1 MKIYGRNKYGGEVIG
16 AGGYGCVFKPALKCV
31 NQKKRTNGISKM
43 SVNNESEKEWN
54 ELNRVKKYIEKIPD
68 YKKYFLV
75 SGLNRCRPAKLTKKD
90 KENLYRCN
98 HLFGSII
105 DINPDNINNNLD
117 AFHIIN
123 MPYGGKNLHNILEHR
138 EISISKINKILINLL
153 LNGIIPMNRL
163 NIYHFDVKAD
173 NMLYN
178 KNLVRIIDFGEMGI
192 STPEQII
199 PDTLFNRMILFN
211 NPFSRILFGSIF
223 DNFLMDY
230 LETNPLSSNTQFLF
244 KELHLLALTFYT
256 RFKSQFGEGHEKFIN
271 TAIILNIFRLNKS
284 FAMSEYN
291 ILDNLVSIYC
301 AKILMKYLDID
312 KKRFDSEKYFREVYS
327 KNVDVYG
334 FIMSYV
340 PIIMQNPYNLK
351 KNYNKKQEII
361 VANIIIKYCLS
372 HTYADIPINISEL
385 INDLKELNMEKKSIK
400 TTKSKKREK
409 EKKTKKNNYKR

>member
-1 MKIYGRNKYGGEVIG
+1 
-16 AGGYGCVFKPALKCV
+16 
-31 NQKKRTNGISKM
+31 
-43 SVNNESEKEWN
+43 
-54 ELNRVKKYIEKIPD
+54 
-68 YKKYFLV
+68 
-75 SGLNRCRPAKLTKKD
+75 
-90 KENLYRCN
+90 
-98 HLFGSII
+98 
-105 DINPDNINNNLD
+105 
-117 AFHIIN
+117 
-123 MPYGGKNLHNILEHR
+123 
-138 EISISKINKILINLL
+138 
-153 LNGIIPMNRL
+153 
-163 NIYHFDVKAD
+163 
-173 NMLYN
+173 MLYN

-230 LETNPLSSNTQFLF
+230 LETNPLSSDTRFLF

-256 RFKSQFGEGHEKFIN
+256 TFKSQFGEGHEKFIN
-271 TAIILNIFRLNKS
+271 NAIILNIFRINKS

-301 AKILMKYLDID
+301 AKILMKYLDFD

-351 KNYNKKQEII
+351 KNYNKKHEII

-372 HTYADIPINISEL
+372 DTYADIPIDITEL
-385 INDLKELNMEKKSIK
+385 VNDLKELNREKKSIK
-400 TTKSKKREK
+400 TAKSKNRKK
-409 EKKTKKNNYKR
+409 EKKSRKNN

>member
-1 MKIYGRNKYGGEVIG
+1 M
-16 AGGYGCVFKPALKCV
+16 
-31 NQKKRTNGISKM
+31 
-43 SVNNESEKEWN
+43 
-54 ELNRVKKYIEKIPD
+54 
-68 YKKYFLV
+68 
-75 SGLNRCRPAKLTKKD
+75 
-90 KENLYRCN
+90 
-98 HLFGSII
+98 
-105 DINPDNINNNLD
+105 
-117 AFHIIN
+117 
-123 MPYGGKNLHNILEHR
+123 
-138 EISISKINKILINLL
+138 SKINKILINLL

-163 NIYHFDVKAD
+163 NIYHLDVKAD

-230 LETNPLSSNTQFLF
+230 LETNPLSSDAQFLF
-244 KELHLLALTFYT
+244 KELHLLTLTFYT

-301 AKILMKYLDID
+301 AKVLMKYLDFD

-372 HTYADIPINISEL
+372 DTYADIPIDISEL
-385 INDLKELNMEKKSIK
+385 VNDLKELNKEKKSIK
-400 TTKSKKREK
+400 TTKSKEREK
-409 EKKTKKNNYKR
+409 EKKSRKNNYKR

>member
-1 MKIYGRNKYGGEVIG
+1 MNFNKTRRNKYGGEVIG

-31 NQKKRTNGISKM
+31 NQKKRTKGISKM
-43 SVNNESEKEWN
+43 STNYESEKEWN

-75 SGLNRCRPAKLTKKD
+75 SGWNRCRPDKLTKKD
-90 KENLYRCN
+90 KTNLYRCEK
-98 HLFGSII
+98 II
-105 DINPDNINNNLD
+105 GNISNINIDNINDHLD
-117 AFHIIN
+117 NFHIIN
-123 MPYGGKNLHNILEHR
+123 MPYGGKNLHDMLERR

-163 NIYHFDVKAD
+163 DVYHFDIKAD

-199 PDTLFNRMILFN
+199 PDTLFNRIILFN

-223 DNFLMDY
+223 DNFLTEY
-230 LETNPLSSNTQFLF
+230 LQKNPITSDTRFLF

-256 RFKSQFGEGHEKFIN
+256 TFKYQFGEGHEKFIN
-271 TAIILNIFRLNKS
+271 TAIILNIFRINKS

-301 AKILMKYLDID
+301 AKILMKYLDFD

-351 KNYNKKQEII
+351 KNYNKKHEII

-372 HTYADIPINISEL
+372 DTYADIPIDITEL
-385 INDLKELNMEKKSIK
+385 VNDLKELNREKKSIK
-400 TTKSKKREK
+400 TAKSKNRKK
-409 EKKTKKNNYKR
+409 EKKSRKNN

>member
-1 MKIYGRNKYGGEVIG
+1 MKIYERNKYGGEVIG
-16 AGGYGCVFKPALKCV
+16 AGGYGCVFKPALKCE

-98 HLFGSII
+98 NLFSPII
-105 DINPDNINNNLD
+105 DINPDNINDNLD
-117 AFHIIN
+117 LFHIIN
-123 MPYGGKNLHNILEHR
+123 MPYGGKNLHNILERR
-138 EISISKINKILINLL
+138 EISMSKINKILINLL

-163 NIYHFDVKAD
+163 NIYHLDVKAD

-230 LETNPLSSNTQFLF
+230 LETNPLSSDAQFLF
-244 KELHLLALTFYT
+244 KELHLLTLTFYT

-301 AKILMKYLDID
+301 AKVLMKYLDFD

-334 FIMSYV
+334 FIMSYL
-340 PIIMQNPYNLK
+340 PIIMKNPYNLK

-372 HTYADIPINISEL
+372 DTYADIPIDISEL
-385 INDLKELNMEKKSIK
+385 VNDLKELNKEKKSIK
-400 TTKSKKREK
+400 TTKSKEREK
-409 EKKTKKNNYKR
+409 EKKTRKNNYKR